1 MAQSFKITNL
11 PAELRMMIWRQF
23 FEEYLEEG
31 TPGMDTM
38 GFIRQASDRVACAI
52 MSSGLIFFGLK
63 SDYGLDWGIAWLVRF
78 LSINS
83 ESRGSF
89 ISSLRSNKGKSNGLE
104 EIFTRPRTWS
114 PTLRV
119 LYIKDVGVCE
129 DEGLL

>member
-63 SDYGLDWGIAWLVRF
+63 NDYGL
-78 LSINS
+78 
-83 ESRGSF
+83 
-89 ISSLRSNKGKSNGLE
+89 
-104 EIFTRPRTWS
+104 
-114 PTLRV
+114 
-119 LYIKDVGVCE
+119 
-129 DEGLL
+129 